1 MKHGEDINGF
11 VFNDIGN
18 IIGWPTTVTVEVLQ
32 QTHATLIERKE
43 YIAASRINNLLVIA
57 EIGEVSALDLSGALS
72 LPTAM
77 PVILDKE

>member
-1 MKHGEDINGF
+1 MKHGEEVNGF
-11 VFNDIGN
+11 VFNDTGEV
-18 IIGWPTTVTVEVLQ
+18 IGWPTTVTVEVLQ
-32 QTHATLIERKE
+32 QTHAMLMERKE

-57 EIGEVSALDLSGALS
+57 EISEVSTLDLSGELS

>member
-32 QTHATLIERKE
+32 QTHATLVERKE
-43 YIAASRINNLLVIA
+43 YIAASRINNLLVFA
-57 EIGEVSALDLSGALS
+57 EIREVNTLDLSGVFT
-72 LPTAM
+72 LPTSI